1 MWLTYRINQEAII
14 YQKNS
19 AFIVVRIF
27 WSRFSSHFVPCFHI
41 CRFKNCSEKGGVVV
55 VIVWQLDLQL
65 PVQSVPIT
73 KIVSLNPVHGEVYS
87 IQHYVIKFVRE
98 LRQVGGFL
106 EVLRFHP
113 LSKPDCHDI
122 SEILLKVV
130 LNTINQ
136 TKLIN
141 NCSKCPI
148 SFLLNYIVEG
158 YSLNVMLTH
167 LDKYIRFHYKSR
179 DHVHSFVT

>member
-1 MWLTYRINQEAII
+1 MVDIQDQLGSNHISKEQCFYCCLNFLVAILFLFC
-14 YQKNS
+14 
-19 AFIVVRIF
+19 AL
-27 WSRFSSHFVPCFHI
+27 FSYLPL
-41 CRFKNCSEKGGVVV
+41 
-55 VIVWQLDLQL
+55 QQL

-87 IQHYVIKFVRE
+87 IQHYVIKFVRD
-98 LRQVGGFL
+98 LRQVSGFL

-113 LSKPDCHDI
+113 LSKTDCQDI
-122 SEILLKVV
+122 TEILLKVV

-141 NCSKCPI
+141 NFSKCPI

-167 LDKYIRFHYKSR
+167 LDKDIRFHYKSR
-179 DHVHSFVT
+179 GHVHSFVA